1 MEELAVAWKDQC
13 KLFKGRHLLF
23 SVVLIMLV
31 SASEISAQAYGSY
44 TFEGTELIFDR
55 PYISNFS
62 ANAYACITPPRTDTI
77 VTTSTNVKGDN
88 VTVTTTFD
96 TKVPVLYEYVDNMWL
111 WASKSG
117 VYNQMGNPCI
127 SGKTSIWFNN
137 FQLNISNN
145 SAAPKMSVEL
155 EIAAPFTHITTV
167 TKHKVFLGFSNKVTK
182 TTTGGGENIVN
193 GNVDVYRSARDACNT
208 LVGNKTSFF
217 ADSQS
222 FQRRSD
228 IYTRWFP
235 YSFACDM

>member
-1 MEELAVAWKDQC
+1 
-13 KLFKGRHLLF
+13 
-23 SVVLIMLV
+23 MLV

-62 ANAYACITPPRTDTI
+62 ATAYACITPPRTDTI

-96 TKVPVLYEYVDNMWL
+96 TKVPVLYEYVDNKWL